1 MSRHRPFF
9 WGALVVALLVA
20 LSVTRHAAAQAAP
33 TRVSVLTM
41 GPGEHPF
48 TRFGHNAIL
57 LEWQDGRGKRDA
69 VYNYGTF
76 EFDGLQGVQD
86 FMAGRFRYWLS
97 RSTLERTLRAYAAD
111 QRSLVAQE
119 LALTPDER
127 ARLAAALAE
136 NALPEHRYYDYDY
149 YADNCSTRVRDV
161 LDHLLEGRL
170 QRSTRGPGRL
180 TFREHT
186 LRLVGESI
194 WLHAGLNVALGAAT
208 DLPTSRW
215 QELFLPQE
223 LHDAL
228 ATTER
233 QLEGRTVP
241 LVKSERRLL
250 SSTRPLPPAEP
261 PERRPGFA
269 LTGLALGLSL
279 FGLGRAARDR
289 RRLRA
294 VFGSLTALLGLV
306 IGSLGVVFAGFWLL
320 SKHWA
325 AYRNFSLLLCPPWA
339 LVLVVLGALVALGH
353 SRWLGTL
360 QRWLVLLVASSV
372 VALGLSL
379 LLGRPQA
386 QPLIFLFLPIYGGLM
401 LGLRGWLGG
410 PGVGDSAK
418 IS

>member
-9 WGALVVALLVA
+9 WGVIVVALLVTLGIA
-20 LSVTRHAAAQAAP
+20 APAAAQAPPA
-33 TRVSVLTM
+33 RVSVLTM

-57 LEWQDGRGKRDA
+57 LEWDEPGQRRDA

-76 EFDGLQGVQD
+76 EFDGLQGAAD

-97 RSTLERTLRAYAAD
+97 RSSLERTVRAYAAGE
-111 QRSLVAQE
+111 RSLVAQE
-119 LALTPDER
+119 LALSAAER
-127 ARLAAALAE
+127 ATLAAALE
-136 NALPEHRYYDYDY
+136 RNVLPEHRYYDYDY

-161 LDHLLEGRL
+161 LDDLLDGQLRREA
-170 QRSTRGPGRL
+170 RGPGRL

-186 LRLVGESI
+186 LRLVGDST

-208 DLPTSRW
+208 DRPTTRW

-228 ATTER
+228 AASER
-233 QLEGRTVP
+233 ELDGKRVP
-241 LVKSERRLL
+241 LVKAERRLL
-250 SSTRPLPPAEP
+250 GSTRPLPPADP

-269 LTGLALGLSL
+269 LFGLGLGAAL
-279 FGLGRAARDR
+279 FGLGRAALTR
-289 RRLRA
+289 RRLRPA
-294 VFGSLTALLGLV
+294 FGVVTALLGLSA
-306 IGSLGVVFAGFWLL
+306 GLLGVVFAGFWLL

-339 LVLVVLGALVALGH
+339 LALVVVGALVALGRD
-353 SRWLGTL
+353 RWYGTL
-360 QRWLVLLVASSV
+360 QRWLGLLVVSSA

-379 LLGRPQA
+379 LGPHQT
-386 QPLIFLFLPIYGGLM
+386 QPLILLILPVWGGLL
-401 LGLRGWLGG
+401 LGLRGWG
-410 PGVGDSAK
+410 ARA
-418 IS
+418 